1 MKQKCRSISNIA
13 LILTIVF
20 TFLLTGC
27 RIENTKDH
35 TLIGEPPHAS
45 SSTPR
50 PLPQPTQTRSQI
62 PTATALHSSTP
73 ISSPTSIPIVSVFAP
88 QPWSDDASQAITT
101 LSASDSS
108 WRWQLIADENAA
120 DIIIEPGQTGIEIA
134 RSPIAL
140 SVPFTTELESVTLA
154 EAAEI
159 VSNGH
164 QLVTVGDWA
173 SMPLGHKALRVDGHL
188 PFDAEYALGEPWS
201 VRSDPRVAL
210 AAERFSNAMKESV
223 ARESLVHLAAVGDIM
238 LDRALG
244 YAIQQGDL
252 AFPFALVAATLSEAD
267 ITIGNLE
274 SALGEKGNPAIKS
287 YTFRAPPAAA
297 DSLAIAGFD
306 VLSLA
311 NNHALD
317 YGPEALLEGIDL
329 LTGRGIAVV
338 GAGANTDSA
347 NSPHIQEI
355 NGLSIA
361 ILGYVNVP
369 VEGTGF
375 DTQSWTAS
383 EDQAGLAWAI
393 EEQVNADVTA
403 AAAKTDL
410 VIVILHSG
418 FEYVSQPSQIQAEV
432 AQSAI
437 NAGANLVIGHHSHI
451 LQGISF
457 YNGGVIAYGLGNFA
471 FEIDGDPS
479 TAILNVW
486 LDESGVRQV
495 EIVPGV
501 IQFGGQPRLA
511 ESWEAAEIRRAVYY
525 QTNVL
530 NQQ

>member
-1 MKQKCRSISNIA
+1 
-13 LILTIVF
+13 
-20 TFLLTGC
+20 
-27 RIENTKDH
+27 
-35 TLIGEPPHAS
+35 
-45 SSTPR
+45 
-50 PLPQPTQTRSQI
+50 LPQPTQTKSRVPTTTAI
-62 PTATALHSSTP
+62 PSPTP
-73 ISSPTSIPIVSVFAP
+73 ISSPTSKPIVTVFAP
-88 QPWSDDASQAITT
+88 KIWLEDASNAIAK
-101 LSASDSS
+101 LSVSDSS
-108 WRWQLIADENAA
+108 WQWQLVSDETAA
-120 DIIIEPGQTGIEIA
+120 DIVIEPGRTGIEIG

-140 SVPFTTELESVTLA
+140 SVPFATEWESVTLTEA
-154 EAAEI
+154 EEI

-164 QLVTVGDWA
+164 QQVTVGDWA
-173 SMPLGHKALRVDGHL
+173 LMPPGHKALRVDGRL
-188 PFDAEYALGEPWS
+188 PFEAGYALGEPLS
-201 VRSDPRVAL
+201 VRSNPHVAL
-210 AAERFSNAMKESV
+210 AAEMFSSTMKESI
-223 ARESLVHLAAVGDIM
+223 ARESIVHLAAVGDIM

-252 AFPFALVAATLSEAD
+252 AFPFALVAPILSEAD

-274 SALGEKGNPAIKS
+274 SALGEKGNPALKS
-287 YTFRAPPAAA
+287 YTCRAPPAAA
-297 DSLAIAGFD
+297 DSLAMAGFD

-317 YGPEALLEGIDL
+317 YGPEALLEGMDL

-338 GAGANTDSA
+338 GAGSDIDSA
-347 NSPHIQEI
+347 TSPHIQEI

-375 DTQSWTAS
+375 DTRSWTAS
-383 EDQAGLAWAI
+383 EDQAGLAWAT
-393 EEQVNADVTA
+393 EEQVNADVKA
-403 AAAKTDL
+403 AADKADL
-410 VIVILHSG
+410 VIVVLHSG

-457 YNGGVIAYGLGNFA
+457 FNGGVIAYGLGNFA

-486 LDESGVRQV
+486 LDKSGVRQV
-495 EIVPGV
+495 EVVPAI
-501 IQFGGQPRLA
+501 IQFGGQPRIA
-511 ESWEAAEIRRAVYY
+511 ESWEAAEIRRGLYY
-525 QTNVL
+525 QTNLL

>member
-1 MKQKCRSISNIA
+1 MKQKSRSMSNIA

-20 TFLLTGC
+20 TFLLAGC
-27 RIENTKDH
+27 QIENTKDQ
-35 TLIGEPPHAS
+35 TPISDPPQTS
-45 SSTPR
+45 SSTRR
-50 PLPQPTQTRSQI
+50 PLPQPTVTRSQI
-62 PTATALHSSTP
+62 PTAIALPSPTP

-88 QPWSDDASQAITT
+88 QLWSDDASQAITK

-108 WRWQLIADENAA
+108 WRWRLIADENAA
-120 DIIIEPGQTGIEIA
+120 DIVIEPGQTGIEIA
-134 RSPIAL
+134 RRPIAL
-140 SVPFTTELESVTLA
+140 SVPFATELESLTLTEA
-154 EAAEI
+154 EEI

-164 QLVTVGDWA
+164 HLVTVGNWA

-188 PFDAEYALGEPWS
+188 PFDAQYALGEPWS
-201 VRSDPRVAL
+201 VRSDPRVTM
-210 AAERFSNAMKESV
+210 AAIRFSNAMKESV
-223 ARESLVHLAAVGDIM
+223 ARESLVHLVAVGDIM

-244 YAIQQGDL
+244 YAIQQGDV
-252 AFPFALVAATLSEAD
+252 AFPFALVAPTLSEAD
-267 ITIGNLE
+267 ITVGNLE
-274 SALGEKGNPAIKS
+274 SALGEKGKPAFKN
-287 YTFRAPPAAA
+287 YTFQAPPEAA
-297 DSLAIAGFD
+297 DSLDMAGFD

-338 GAGANTDSA
+338 GAGVNNDSA
-347 NSPHIQEI
+347 NSPHVQEI

-361 ILGYVNVP
+361 FLGYVNVP

-375 DTQSWTAS
+375 DTRSWTAS
-383 EDQAGLAWAI
+383 EDQAGLAWAT

-403 AAAKTDL
+403 AAEKADL

-437 NAGANLVIGHHSHI
+437 NAGANLVIGHHSHV

-457 YNGGVIAYGLGNFA
+457 YNGGVIVYGLGNFA

-479 TAILNVW
+479 TAMLNVW

-495 EIVPGV
+495 EIVPAV

-511 ESWEAAEIRRAVYY
+511 ESWEAAEIRRGVYY
-525 QTNVL
+525 QTNLL